1 VLDRDPLDDVGD
13 VLGLVDR
20 RLEETV
26 DLLPLH
32 EVDRVLL
39 LDEERGDRGPDDPVA
54 LVLEAMDLDPVAIE
68 ALEALEMGQGVMEQ
82 LDLLHD
88 DRGLLDGG
96 RGRRLD
102 AVEDERVGRLL
113 DEVDDVVEGTD
124 QGIDVLAVERCDER
138 RLEPMPD
145 LVADLVAA
153 VLRRPDLR
161 GTGLGL
167 VVRPEHGLEQPGAA
181 EDVRGILDEE
191 IEESNVARD
200 QAKAQ
205 GGSSEVVVG
214 AASCAGRIMSC
225 PGRLPGLG
233 LRGGDRFRVPDGRGP
248 VRCSLPMDWIVVGF
262 LGVLA
267 IALAIA
273 IGVALDR
280 DRTLEATRTA
290 VVRSSLG
297 LSPLAQGGSVE
308 LDGSSDRGDAGRRT
322 AEDAVDPDADVPTLV
337 RRLRDRLDA
346 SEFELDQQVR
356 NASYLADLMGVGIVR
371 LDERGTVEL
380 ANAAAH
386 ILLRRPAG
394 SLRGRSAV
402 ETFLDNR
409 VDELIATARAG
420 GGASGEFRLSG
431 PDGPTLVVR
440 ARRSPISG
448 VWVVLEDVSE
458 LRRLQQIRTQFVDN
472 LSHELRTP
480 LSTVS
485 LLAETLARDAE
496 AAGDGV
502 PPRMRDRIGK
512 IEVETGHLVQMVNE
526 LLDLARIEGGGPL
539 VLLDDV
545 DLGRVAS
552 DAAERLRLF
561 AERQGLRLVV
571 DVPSRVPPVRGDEAR
586 LGQVVVNLVHNALK
600 FGRSEDRVE
609 APEGQP
615 TDQAGEVSA
624 GAPAGA
630 DPPPPEPVANEVRVS
645 VRAAGGEVV
654 LAVEDHG
661 VGIPA
666 ADRARIFERF
676 YKVDRVRV
684 RGGGT
689 GLGLAIARHVI
700 EQHGG
705 RIQVE
710 SVEGA
715 GSTFTVSLPVAR
727 PVGSVAARGG

>member
-1 VLDRDPLDDVGD
+1 
-13 VLGLVDR
+13 
-20 RLEETV
+20 
-26 DLLPLH
+26 
-32 EVDRVLL
+32 
-39 LDEERGDRGPDDPVA
+39 
-54 LVLEAMDLDPVAIE
+54 
-68 ALEALEMGQGVMEQ
+68 
-82 LDLLHD
+82 
-88 DRGLLDGG
+88 
-96 RGRRLD
+96 
-102 AVEDERVGRLL
+102 
-113 DEVDDVVEGTD
+113 
-124 QGIDVLAVERCDER
+124 
-138 RLEPMPD
+138 
-145 LVADLVAA
+145 
-153 VLRRPDLR
+153 
-161 GTGLGL
+161 
-167 VVRPEHGLEQPGAA
+167 
-181 EDVRGILDEE
+181 
-191 IEESNVARD
+191 
-200 QAKAQ
+200 
-205 GGSSEVVVG
+205 
-214 AASCAGRIMSC
+214 
-225 PGRLPGLG
+225 
-233 LRGGDRFRVPDGRGP
+233 
-248 VRCSLPMDWIVVGF
+248 MDWIFVGF
-262 LGVLA
+262 VGLLG
-267 IALAIA
+267 IALAVA

-280 DRTLEATRTA
+280 DRELEATRAALT
-290 VVRSSLG
+290 RTSLVAR
-297 LSPLAQGGSVE
+297 PPVPGGT
-308 LDGSSDRGDAGRRT
+308 GTRGGAMSGPGRT
-322 AEDAVDPDADVPTLV
+322 AADDDLDPTTDLATLV

-394 SLRGRSAV
+394 SLRGRSAL
-402 ETFLDNR
+402 ETFLDSR
-409 VDELIATARAG
+409 VEELIVTARG
-420 GGASGEFRLSG
+420 GGAASGEFRLSG
-431 PDGPTLVVR
+431 PDGPTLAIR

-448 VWVVLEDVSE
+448 VWIVLEDVSE

-480 LSTVS
+480 LSTIS

-545 DLGRVAS
+545 DLGRVAT

-561 AERQGLRLVV
+561 AERQGLGLVI
-571 DVPSRVPPVRGDEAR
+571 DVPARVPPVRGDEAR

-600 FGRSEDRVE
+600 FGRPEDR
-609 APEGQP
+609 PEGTAEASSSTEP
-615 TDQAGEVSA
+615 T
-624 GAPAGA
+624 APTGST
-630 DPPPPEPVANEVRVS
+630 DPNGPDGPDGPDGRDGSQREPVPAEVRVS
-645 VRAAGGEVV
+645 VRAVGGHV
-654 LAVEDHG
+654 AISVEDHG

-676 YKVDRVRV
+676 YKVDQVRV

-710 SVEGA
+710 SDEGS
-715 GSTFTVSLPVAR
+715 GSTFTVFLPIAR
-727 PVGSVAARGG
+727 PVGSVAAGSS